1 MYICIYVSEM
11 SAMFAELTPRSN
23 TMPYKL
29 MIGDVDG
36 TLHGCWCWCW
46 CWCLCKK
53 KRPYPFAHDKLA
65 KKQFDMYLG
74 SIHGV
79 MSPTTKVIVY
89 TLLLGLLVGIVFLI
103 LVYGAEVEL

>member
-1 MYICIYVSEM
+1 MALSMDAGAGAGAGAGAYV
-11 SAMFAELTPRSN
+11 
-23 TMPYKL
+23 
-29 MIGDVDG
+29 
-36 TLHGCWCWCW
+36 
-46 CWCLCKK
+46 K